1 MSFGE
6 NLRTIRKE
14 RNISQEDL
22 AELLN
27 VSRQAVSKWEQGSG
41 YPEMEKMITLAKTL
55 NVSLDYLVTGP
66 TQEAAAPKP
75 QKLST
80 GKIFIKTHNGKQLIN
95 CYKVLSVPLFNKI
108 FKSSPDEPKYALF
121 GIDSASF
128 WGENKVLLGWYADEA
143 SIQDEINL
151 ILSALENGDMSYE
164 LKYAAKVKEGF
175 LSVKLD
181 KQNTPQ

>member
-6 NLRTIRKE
+6 NLRMVRKE

-55 NVSLDYLVTGP
+55 NVSLDFLVSGQNP
-66 TQEAAAPKP
+66 EAAAPKIQRQP
-75 QKLST
+75 T
-80 GKIFIKTHNGKQLIN
+80 GKIFIKTHDGKQLIN
-95 CYKVLSVPLFNKI
+95 CYKVASVPL

-121 GIDSASF
+121 GIDSATF
-128 WGENKVLLGWYADEA
+128 WGENKIFLGWYADDA
-143 SIQDEINL
+143 SVQKEISQ
-151 ILSALENGDMSYE
+151 ILSALENGETSYE

-181 KQNTPQ
+181 Q